1 MITNGAVVV
10 IKRGDSALADILE
23 TDFVPEGKHAKKK
36 TVEDIKAME
45 RDYNIMRVSHNEK
58 IKQAMAESKRKYR
71 RKQKPTPKPL
81 LYVQVGYAMAVCGVQ
96 AVHKKLAKKTN
107 RIMKIL
113 GIRSKNISR
122 RGKHV

>member
-1 MITNGAVVV
+1 MITSGAVVV

-36 TVEDIKAME
+36 TVEDIKNME

-58 IKQAMAESKRKYR
+58 IKKAMAESKVKYR
-71 RKQKPTPKPL
+71 RKPKPTPKPL
-81 LYVQVGYAMAVCGVQ
+81 LYLQIGYAMAVCGVQ
-96 AVHKKLAKKTN
+96 AVHGKLAKKTN

-122 RGKHV
+122 RHHYV